1 MSKKSMA
8 RHRSAPR
15 YTAEFKAEAVEL
27 VRRGGRPIAQL
38 ASELGVSEQSLYRW
52 VQRAAIDEK
61 ADPSGPLTTSE
72 RAELASLRRRLRE
85 VEMERDFL
93 KRTAAYFASGRK

>member
-1 MSKKSMA
+1 MA
-8 RHRSAPR
+8 RHQSAPR

-27 VRRGGRPIAQL
+27 VRHGGRPIAQL
-38 ASELGVSEQSLYRW
+38 ASELGVSEQSLYRR

-61 ADPSGPLTTSE
+61 ADPSEPLTTSE

-93 KRTAAYFASGRK
+93 KKTAAYFASGRK